1 MLCGGYMLLAILTVK
16 KLLERFAKVSSK
28 RQIKKNL
35 ELKEEEKV
43 INHMSNGKVT
53 IIPVIDT
60 SELAKK
66 NDLASLKSHIDKLDT
81 GKLEITH
88 VDLSNVEEYYVVK
101 KLYFIRWLES

>member
-28 RQIKKNL
+28 RQIKKIL

-66 NDLASLKSHIDKLDT
+66 NDLASLKSHFDKLDT

-88 VDLSNVEEYYVVK
+88 VDLSNVEEYDVVK